1 MGISQWLAFV
11 TVLQSVVTGAATVLL
26 LSLRKTARDATDQTK
41 ILQRLD
47 EHDKEIERLRR
58 WRHEVI
64 VPWQQ
69 NLMGQIEEKFYTRR
83 EKQAERDNGADSP
96 FPHNRRRPK

>member
-1 MGISQWLAFV
+1 METRDWLALV
-11 TVLQSVVTGAATVLL
+11 TVIQSGVMAAATGLL
-26 LSLRKTARDATDQTK
+26 WSLRKTARDATDQTK

-96 FPHNRRRPK
+96 FPNNRRRSK